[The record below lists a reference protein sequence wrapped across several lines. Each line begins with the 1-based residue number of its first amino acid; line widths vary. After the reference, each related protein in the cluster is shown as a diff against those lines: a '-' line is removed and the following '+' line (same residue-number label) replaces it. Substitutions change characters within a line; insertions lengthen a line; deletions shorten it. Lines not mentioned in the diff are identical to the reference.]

1 MSRSSPAV
9 RRSPMERTLSELTSD
24 LLALLPTM
32 TEEARRLGREIYR
45 QRASGEPVIVPS
57 LARALAV
64 PAIRVTGLLA
74 LANLSRL
81 AYQDQADR
89 LVRLPIL
96 RVR

>member
-32 TEEARRLGREIYR
+32 TEEERRLGLEIYR
-45 QRASGEPVIVPS
+45 QLASGEPVIVPS

-64 PAIRVTGLLA
+64 PVIGVTGLLA
-74 LANLSRL
+74 RSHLRSLTYHDEAGREKRVCCTCSR
-81 AYQDQADR
+81 
-89 LVRLPIL
+89 
-96 RVR
+96 